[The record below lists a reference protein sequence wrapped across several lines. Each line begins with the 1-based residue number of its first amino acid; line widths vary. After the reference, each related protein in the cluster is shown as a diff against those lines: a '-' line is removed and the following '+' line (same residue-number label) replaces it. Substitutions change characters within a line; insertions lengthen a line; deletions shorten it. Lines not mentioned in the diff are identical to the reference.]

1 MQYDAFDFLP
11 SGVVVIDAETG
22 RLIYANRALLN
33 LLQVEHLD
41 EEATWF
47 PFVAEGVIDD
57 IRQSVW
63 EQLAYNGGFR
73 IEVNISPKEDLS
85 LWIVAEGNID
95 RDTPTIIVSISE
107 ITEIKQLQQELSL
120 KSKHLEMINETVP
133 GGILIME
140 HDPFLTVTYANNG
153 FYEMLG
159 YTKEEFTQK
168 LKNRCVDLIHPDD
181 LSPTLESLERQTEIG
196 NKFELQ
202 FRVRKKD
209 DGIIWISCSGIT
221 VFSQERY
228 DRLNCI
234 ILDIDKNIKLL
245 DKLNKEQEL
254 SRTIFDLSDDIIFD
268 YDIINSTVSLSA
280 NVSAKYKAPSF
291 LTDCP
296 KSIIDAGIIHED
308 DVELF
313 LQIVEA
319 MRLGI
324 SNFKGEIRVKLG
336 PDQISWFSIDYK
348 LIFDNELFPVKS
360 LGKIT
365 DVTAQ
370 RGLIE
375 DLQIKAKTDPLTKV
389 YNKEATNELIKKSLI
404 QNFNVKAALFVID
417 IDNFKGVND
426 NLGHQFGDSVLK
438 IIADNIKNEFREND
452 IVGRIGGDEF
462 VVFIKRIPS
471 IDVVTQ
477 KAIAL
482 TNAFR
487 RTYCGEKNDYKISG
501 SIGISIY
508 PQDGTSFEELFK
520 HADLALYESKKRGK
534 DCYSF
539 YDESLSNKNSSD
551 TNLMLYDERQIAN
564 YYKDDLIYNIFEMLY
579 ETQDLYT
586 TINMVLEIVGKQYGV
601 DRCYIFEKSENG
613 LFYSNTFEWCNQGTQ
628 PLIDKLQNLP
638 ESLFQGLFSLYSTE
652 GIYFSN
658 RTEDFQNIELYSRF
672 PKENLQSFLHCAL
685 LNNGK
690 VTGFIG
696 YHDCKNQRIWSIEEI
711 STLSY
716 IAKILSIFLVK
727 KNMFQELI
735 ASFKNMKTMLDNM
748 KSYIYVIDENTHE
761 TLYVNKEL
769 AKLFREDFLGNKCHL
784 IAFSRNEPCKNCP
797 KNKLTGGLL
806 SHTTE
811 AYNPYLKI
819 RSLTTA
825 SRIIWTGGIPA
836 ILISCIDITAY
847 KTKDEDKAGEEAK
860 N

>member
-1 MQYDAFDFLP
+1 MQYNAFDFLP
-11 SGVVVIDAETG
+11 SGVAVIDAETG
-22 RLIYANRALLN
+22 RILYANQALLN
-33 LLQVEHLD
+33 LLKIESLA
-41 EEATWF
+41 ENTTWF
-47 PFVAEGVIDD
+47 PFVKEGVIED
-57 IRQSVW
+57 IRQSAW
-63 EQLAYNGGFR
+63 EQLAFNGNFR
-73 IEVNISPKEDLS
+73 IELQVSPSEDLS
-85 LWIVAEGNID
+85 LWVVAEGNVD
-95 RDTPTIIVSISE
+95 KNKPVIIVSVSE
-107 ITEIKQLQQELSL
+107 ITELKQLQYELDL

-140 HDPFLTVTYANNG
+140 YDPFLTITYANNG

-159 YTKEEFTQK
+159 YTKEEFAHK
-168 LKNRCVDLIHPDD
+168 FKNRCVDLMHSDD
-181 LSPTLESLERQTEIG
+181 LLPTMDSLERQTQTS
-196 NKFELQ
+196 NKFDLQ
-202 FRVRKKD
+202 FRIRKKD
-209 DGIIWISCSGIT
+209 GELIWVSCSGI
-221 VFSQERY
+221 SMYSPDEPG
-228 DRLNCI
+228 RLNCI
-234 ILDIDKNIKLL
+234 ILDIDKNVKLL

-280 NVSAKYKAPSF
+280 NISAKYKAPAF

-296 KSIIDAGIIHED
+296 QAIVDSGIIHED

-319 MRLGI
+319 MKLGI
-324 SNFKGEIRVKLG
+324 SNFKGEIRVKLS
-336 PDQISWFSIDYK
+336 PEQINWFSIDYK

-375 DLQIKAKTDPLTKV
+375 DLQIKAKTDPLTKIF
-389 YNKEATNELIKKSLI
+389 NKEATNELIRKSLA
-404 QNFNVKAALFVID
+404 QNANEKAAFLIID

-438 IIADNIKNEFREND
+438 IIADNIKHEFREND

-462 VVFIKRIPS
+462 VVFIKKIPS
-471 IDVVTQ
+471 IDIITQ
-477 KAIAL
+477 KALAL

-487 RTYCGEKNDYKISG
+487 RTYSGEKNNYKISG
-501 SIGISIY
+501 SIGIAIY

-520 HADLALYESKKRGK
+520 NADLALYESKKRGK

-539 YDESLSNKNSSD
+539 YDQSLSNKDSTD

-564 YYKDDLIYNIFEMLY
+564 FFKDDLIYNIFEMLY

-586 TINMVLEIVGKQYGV
+586 TINMVLEIVGKQFDV

-613 LFYSNTFEWCNQGTQ
+613 LVYSNTFEWCNQGTNS
-628 PLIDKLQNLP
+628 LIDNLQNLP
-638 ESLFQGLFSLYSTE
+638 ESLFQGLFAQYSTE
-652 GIYFSN
+652 GIFFSN
-658 RTEDFQNIELYSRF
+658 RAEDLQSIELYDRF
-672 PKENLQSFLHCAL
+672 PKENLQSILHCAL

-696 YHDCKNQRIWSIEEI
+696 YHDCKNQRIWTIEEI

-735 ASFKNMKTMLDNM
+735 ASFKNMKTMLDSM

-784 IAFSRNEPCKNCP
+784 VAFGRNEPCKNCP
-797 KNKLTGGLL
+797 KISLAGGVT
-806 SHTTE
+806 SHTAET
-811 AYNPYLKI
+811 YNPFLKI
-819 RSLTTA
+819 WSMTTA
-825 SRIIWTGGIPA
+825 SRITWTGGVPA
-836 ILISCIDITAY
+836 ILISCIDITPF
-847 KTKDEDKAGEEAK
+847 KNKEEG
-860 N
+860 NTVI